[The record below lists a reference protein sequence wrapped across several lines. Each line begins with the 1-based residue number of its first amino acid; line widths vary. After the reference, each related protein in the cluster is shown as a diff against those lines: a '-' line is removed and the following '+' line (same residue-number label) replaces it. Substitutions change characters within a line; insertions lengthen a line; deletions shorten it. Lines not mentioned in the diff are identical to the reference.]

1 MSATLKLWWLLR
13 RRAGEHG
20 DSHRLVERLAIL
32 AFAVTTAIM
41 LVVIGGYGA
50 FADRSEGATGDAT
63 LYPVMAGTAVALLMV
78 PLITLGGAAARLAVA
93 RRDARMA
100 TIRLMGGRT
109 AQVGTLTA
117 LDAIAQALIGGILGI
132 GGYFA
137 LLPLVRLIVFQNEPF
152 SFAELLVPWAA
163 LPLTVLGV
171 VLVALLSAGASL
183 RSVVVTPLG
192 VVQRVGGNPLHWSR
206 LVPAVLVVGVFIV
219 LLRLERLEILMASV
233 LLVMGLAVLNLVGP
247 FVMSLIGRVW
257 AGRAGRVST
266 LIAARRVVDAPKTAW
281 RSVGGV
287 GLATFIAGLVAALAA
302 VTDVDSGTAELAML
316 TADMAT
322 GGFLTLGIAGVL
334 AGVSTGVM
342 QAGRV
347 IDQAGTYRAL
357 SFAGTDLQVM
367 DRARMSE
374 TAIPLV
380 ATVALSAGM
389 SGLFLLPILGTG
401 LLVQPMVLIE
411 FTLSVL
417 GACVLVLAG
426 AFASRGVVR
435 TVLAGPR
442 SA

>member
-13 RRAGEHG
+13 RRAGEHC

-32 AFAVTTAIM
+32 AFAVMTAIM

-63 LYPVMAGTAVALLMV
+63 LYPLMAGTAMALLMV

-109 AQVGTLTA
+109 TQVGTLTA

-137 LLPLVRLIVFQNEPF
+137 LLPLVRLIVFQNDPF
-152 SFAELLVPWAA
+152 SFAELLVPWAV
-163 LPLTVLGV
+163 LPVTVLGV

-192 VVQRVGGNPLHWSR
+192 VAQRVSGNPLHWSR
-206 LVPAVLVVGVFIV
+206 LIPAALVVGVFIV
-219 LLRLERLEILMASV
+219 LLRMNRLVILMASV

-247 FVMSLIGRVW
+247 FVMSLIGQIW
-257 AGRAGRVST
+257 AGCASRVTT

-287 GLATFIAGLVAALAA
+287 GLATFIAGLVAALAS
-302 VTDVDSGTAELAML
+302 VTDVDGGTAELAML
-316 TADMAT
+316 TDDMVT
-322 GGFLTLGIAGVL
+322 GGFLTLGIAGIL

-342 QAGRV
+342 QAGRA
-347 IDQAGTYRAL
+347 IGRASCRGRGEEWERGT
-357 SFAGTDLQVM
+357 
-367 DRARMSE
+367 E
-374 TAIPLV
+374 
-380 ATVALSAGM
+380 
-389 SGLFLLPILGTG
+389 
-401 LLVQPMVLIE
+401 
-411 FTLSVL
+411 
-417 GACVLVLAG
+417 
-426 AFASRGVVR
+426 
-435 TVLAGPR
+435 
-442 SA
+442 